1 MHFFFWSQHVATMDW
16 CTYPVTQHLTSRFL
30 WDTAVIVQLRPQTT
44 IGVTSTPRT
53 PRRHLSWAVNML
65 GSPCDPRR
73 INRIQCCS
81 TQDSAMVSTYVST
94 CFHSMNL
101 EASGPFGP
109 CKPKWFNNES
119 TSKPK
124 GPHLCILDVA
134 GVVVT
139 ASAQQ
144 DEIWQ
149 VMKWYELHLTSFN
162 LSHDKL
168 RVTKRNGKC
177 PMRRSGRAKSSP
189 KGQLK
194 DAERCWKMLKD
205 LRRVW
210 SLYVSFVRAPWPVVW
225 IKSVPHGLPRSSSQ
239 L

>member
-1 MHFFFWSQHVATMDW
+1 MDQLPCTSFFGRNMAQRWTGAHILSLNIWLLDFFETLRWFCSSGPKPQSVSQALQELHAD
-16 CTYPVTQHLTSRFL
+16 TSDER
-30 WDTAVIVQLRPQTT
+30 
-44 IGVTSTPRT
+44 STC
-53 PRRHLSWAVNML
+53 WAVL
-65 GSPCDPRR
+65 V
-73 INRIQCCS
+73 IQGES
-81 TQDSAMVSTYVST
+81 TVFNAVQPKTLQWCLYMFPHVS
-94 CFHSMNL
+94 SMNL

-109 CKPKWFNNES
+109 CKPKWLNDES

-149 VMKWYELHLTSFN
+149 VMKWYEMHLTSFN

-194 DAERCWKMLKD
+194 DAEKCWKIFGAFRLFM
-205 LRRVW
+205 
-210 SLYVSFVRAPWPVVW
+210 SLLSERP
-225 IKSVPHGLPRSSSQ
+225 GQ
-239 L
+239 